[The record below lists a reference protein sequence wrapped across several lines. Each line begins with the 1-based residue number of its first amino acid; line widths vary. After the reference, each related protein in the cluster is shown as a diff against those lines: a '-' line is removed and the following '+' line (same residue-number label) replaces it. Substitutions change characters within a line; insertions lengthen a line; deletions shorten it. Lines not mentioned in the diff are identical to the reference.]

1 MSNDDK
7 TTRDWK
13 GLTAR
18 DVMSERVITV
28 SYSSPLSE
36 VERVLSDNR
45 IGGVPVTDA
54 AGHVV
59 GVVSARDLLDLYTED
74 PDARP
79 VRTRSYYQ
87 WANDDLDELEDVDF
101 GNIRLPEESEDTA
114 GSVMT
119 AEAYTVAT
127 TASLQEVAREMA
139 EHRIHRVL
147 VTDPSAGGTVGLVTT
162 MDLIKAIAGA

>member
-1 MSNDDK
+1 MSNSDA
-7 TTRDWK
+7 TTRDWTA
-13 GLTAR
+13 LTAR

-79 VRTRSYYQ
+79 ARRGSFYQ
-87 WANDDLDELEDVDF
+87 WSGIDEDEMDDVDF
-101 GNIRLPEESEDTA
+101 GSFRLPEESEDTA

-119 AEAYTVAT
+119 AEAYTVSAKAT
-127 TASLQEVAREMA
+127 LSQVAREMA

-147 VTDPSAGGTVGLVTT
+147 VTDPDAGGTVGLVTT
-162 MDLIKAIAGA
+162 MDLIRAIARA